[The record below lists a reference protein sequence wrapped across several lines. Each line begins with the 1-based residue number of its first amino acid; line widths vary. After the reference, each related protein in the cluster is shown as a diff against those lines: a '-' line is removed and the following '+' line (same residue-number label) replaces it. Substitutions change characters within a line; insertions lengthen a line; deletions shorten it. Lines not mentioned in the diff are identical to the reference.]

1 MINLELGK
9 SKEDYLKAI
18 LILQKRM
25 STVRSVDLAQ
35 YMGYSKASISHAVG
49 ELHRRGL
56 LKVDENLHLHLT
68 EMGNKVANKI
78 NDRHRILTDILM
90 DIGVSPAQADID
102 ACEIEHV
109 VSDESF
115 QKLCEFLEVNK
126 IRR

>member
-1 MINLELGK
+1 MELGK

-49 ELHRRGL
+49 ELHRGGL

>member
-1 MINLELGK
+1 
-9 SKEDYLKAI
+9 
-18 LILQKRM
+18 
-25 STVRSVDLAQ
+25 
-35 YMGYSKASISHAVG
+35 
-49 ELHRRGL
+49 
-56 LKVDENLHLHLT
+56 
-68 EMGNKVANKI
+68 
-78 NDRHRILTDILM
+78 M

>member
-1 MINLELGK
+1 M
-9 SKEDYLKAI
+9 
-18 LILQKRM
+18 
-25 STVRSVDLAQ
+25 
-35 YMGYSKASISHAVG
+35 ASISHAVG

-102 ACEIEHV
+102 A

>member
-9 SKEDYLKAI
+9 SKEDYLKAV

-25 STVRSVDLAQ
+25 LIVRSVDLAQ

-49 ELHRRGL
+49 ELRRRGL

-78 NDRHRILTDILM
+78 NERHRVLTDILV
-90 DIGVSPAQADID
+90 DIGVSPEQADHD

-115 QKLCEFLEVNK
+115 QKLCEFLK
-126 IRR
+126 IKQGR

>member
-1 MINLELGK
+1 M
-9 SKEDYLKAI
+9 
-18 LILQKRM
+18 
-25 STVRSVDLAQ
+25 
-35 YMGYSKASISHAVG
+35 
-49 ELHRRGL
+49 
-56 LKVDENLHLHLT
+56 KVDENLHLHLT
-68 EMGNKVANKI
+68 EMGNKIANKI
-78 NDRHRILTDILM
+78 NDRHRILTDILV

>member
-1 MINLELGK
+1 VINLELGK
-9 SKEDYLKAI
+9 YKEDYLKAV

-25 STVRSVDLAQ
+25 SIVRSVDLAQ
-35 YMGYSKASISHAVG
+35 YMGYSKASISNAVG
-49 ELHRRGL
+49 ELSRRGL

-78 NDRHRILTDILM
+78 NERHRVLTDILV
-90 DIGVSPAQADID
+90 DIGVSPEQADHD

-115 QKLCEFLEVNK
+115 QKLCEFLK
-126 IRR
+126 IKQGR